1 MYEEWADASTFDTKG
16 IKGYENGRGKSNVRI
31 YETFIIT
38 AEKKIKQ
45 DAAKIKLQASE
56 L

>member
-1 MYEEWADASTFDTKG
+1 MYEEWLSTLNIPYKMQN
-16 IKGYENGRGKSNVRI
+16 KAWKWEWKSNVRI

-38 AEKKIKQ
+38 AQKKIKQ
-45 DAAKIKLQASE
+45 DTAKIKLQASE